1 MKALVFAGAE
11 IWDYSFCKAYMDG
24 AGVVICCDS
33 GLRHAKAL
41 GIRPDYIVGDFD
53 SVSPEVWD
61 YYKGQGIPVR
71 QFPARK
77 NETDMELGV
86 LLALELGAN

>member
-41 GIRPDYIVGDFD
+41 GIRPDYIGGDFD
-53 SVSPEVWD
+53 SVSPEGWD
-61 YYKGQGIPVR
+61 YSCAAVPGTEK
-71 QFPARK
+71 
-77 NETDMELGV
+77 
-86 LLALELGAN
+86 